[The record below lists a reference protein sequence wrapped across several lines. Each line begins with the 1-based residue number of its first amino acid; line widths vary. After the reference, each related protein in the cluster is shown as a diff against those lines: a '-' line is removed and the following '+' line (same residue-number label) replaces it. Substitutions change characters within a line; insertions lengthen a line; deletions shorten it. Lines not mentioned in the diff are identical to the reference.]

1 MSSSCK
7 WDPIF
12 MIFHTLQAKNN
23 GIWLIQ
29 FPEVTTFETKH
40 FNIDST
46 LNFSQRMNDT
56 YMYDTLR

>member
-1 MSSSCK
+1 
-7 WDPIF
+7 